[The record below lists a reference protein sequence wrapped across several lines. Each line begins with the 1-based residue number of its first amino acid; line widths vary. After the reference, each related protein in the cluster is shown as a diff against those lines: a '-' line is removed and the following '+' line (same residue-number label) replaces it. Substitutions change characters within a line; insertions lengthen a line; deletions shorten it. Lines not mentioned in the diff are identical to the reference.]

1 MSLLAVLWWTSLGL
15 VLATLAWMSV
25 LVLARVGRER
35 SGQAR
40 DRDRGRLR
48 EASLAIVGGA
58 GEAASGLRPFRRR
71 ARLMADG
78 FLEFSAI
85 VRGAERERLITAYR
99 LMSADS
105 RFRERLFKGS
115 RPGRLAAAEALAAFP
130 SEETVAALNRLVER
144 SRDPELRA
152 SVIRTLVELDRPPDL
167 GGLLMRLEAEQM
179 TTSLVYLPV
188 IRRLVSKSPAEAMMR
203 LDRADTGPAAR
214 ALLADAVA
222 STGDYRAAAP
232 LESAAQAGEAGVR
245 IAAIR
250 GLGLLSHPGSIPSLI
265 AALSDPDWEVRSA
278 GCEALA
284 RTAAVEAVPQLSE
297 RLSDTVWWVRFQAA
311 EALSR
316 LGPVGVSALKTV
328 SKSADDL
335 PRRAAS
341 LALAE
346 KGLGDHAE
354 VVGFA

>member
-15 VLATLAWMSV
+15 VLATLAWMSL
-25 LVLARVGRER
+25 LVLARFGRER
-35 SGQAR
+35 GGRAR

-48 EASLAIVGGA
+48 VASLGIVGGA

-85 VRGAERERLITAYR
+85 VRGAERERLIAAYR
-99 LMSADS
+99 LMSADA

-130 SEETVAALNRLVER
+130 SEETVAALYRLVER
-144 SRDPELRA
+144 CRDPELRTSA
-152 SVIRTLVELDRPPDL
+152 IRTLVELNRPPDL
-167 GGLLMRLEAEQM
+167 GELLLRLEAEQM
-179 TTSLVYLPV
+179 TNSLVYLPV
-188 IRRLVSKSPAEAMMR
+188 IRRLVSNSPDEAMTR
-203 LDRADTGPAAR
+203 LNRAETGPAAR

-232 LESAAQAGEAGVR
+232 LERAARADEAVVR
-245 IAAIR
+245 IAAVR
-250 GLGLLSHPGSIPSLI
+250 GLGLLSHPGSIPSLT
-265 AALSDPDWEVRSA
+265 AALSDPNWEVRSA

-297 RLSDTVWWVRFQAA
+297 RLSDPVWWVRFQAA

-316 LGPVGVSALKTV
+316 LGPVGVGALKDIA
-328 SKSADDL
+328 KSIHDL

-346 KGLGDHAE
+346 KGLGDPVEAGG
-354 VVGFA
+354 VA